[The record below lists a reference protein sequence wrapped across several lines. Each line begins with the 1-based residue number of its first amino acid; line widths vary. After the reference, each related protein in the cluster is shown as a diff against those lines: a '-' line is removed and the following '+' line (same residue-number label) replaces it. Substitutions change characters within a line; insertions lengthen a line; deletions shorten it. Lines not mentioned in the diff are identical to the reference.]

1 MNDPRAENC
10 RGYAEAGGKTTG
22 VRLEYLPAPET
33 TYELIR
39 ATLVDEAAS
48 QGNIVATV
56 QVLDKDNIAARVNCY
71 LAWPWR
77 GWQFPQGFQEKLLP
91 GNPNLPYQHMITN
104 KYNPGGFGASA
115 EPGPL
120 AIYVGDQNGA
130 VISDVIG
137 GLGLPGGRHVC
148 YDLVF
153 RERTVGGGGEPG
165 GGGQPGGDPPND
177 PAIDARLQR
186 IEEKLDRVLVHLGLG
201 G

>member
-10 RGYAEAGGKTTG
+10 RGYAEAGGKTSG

-33 TYELIR
+33 KFELIR
-39 ATLVDEAAS
+39 ATLVDEETAM
-48 QGNIVATV
+48 GNIVATV
-56 QVLDKDNIAARVNCY
+56 QVLDKDNIPARVNCY
-71 LAWPWR
+71 LAWPWQ
-77 GWQFPQGFQEKLLP
+77 GWQVPDGFENKLLP

-120 AIYVGDQNGA
+120 AIYIGDAHGN
-130 VISDVIG
+130 VISDVVG

-148 YDLVF
+148 FDLVF
-153 RERTVGGGGEPG
+153 RERTAGGEPGGEPGGGGGEPG
-165 GGGQPGGDPPND
+165 GDVAVQ
-177 PAIDARLQR
+177 LQR
-186 IEEKLDRVLVHLGLG
+186 IEEKLDRVLTHLGIG

>member
-1 MNDPRAENC
+1 MTDPRAENC
-10 RGYAEAGGKTTG
+10 LGYAETNGKTTG
-22 VRLEYLPAPET
+22 VRLEFLPAPET
-33 TYELIR
+33 KYELIR
-39 ATLVDEAAS
+39 ATLVDEVTA

-77 GWQFPQGFQEKLLP
+77 GWQFPQGFQDKLLP

-104 KYNPGGFGASA
+104 KYNPGGFGPSA

-120 AIYVGDQNGA
+120 AVYIGDSQGN

-137 GLGLPGGRHVC
+137 GLGLPGGRHVS

-153 RERTVGGGGEPG
+153 RERTAGGSTGGGTGGGGTGGTG
-165 GGGQPGGDPPND
+165 GGDLAAQ
-177 PAIDARLQR
+177 LQR
-186 IEEKLDRVLVHLGLG
+186 IEEKLDRLMMHLNVPE
-201 G
+201 

>member
-10 RGYAEAGGKTTG
+10 RGYTESNGKTTG
-22 VRLEYLPAPET
+22 VPAPEA

-39 ATLVDEAAS
+39 AILIGEEAA

-56 QVLDKDNIAARVNCY
+56 QVLDKDNIPARVNCY
-71 LAWPWR
+71 LAWPWQ
-77 GWQFPQGFQEKLLP
+77 GWQYPQDFQNKLLP

-104 KYNPGGFGASA
+104 KYDPQAFGPGAD
-115 EPGPL
+115 PGPL
-120 AIYVGDQNGA
+120 AIYIGDPNGK

-153 RERTVGGGGEPG
+153 RERTA
-165 GGGQPGGDPPND
+165 GGGQQNGGGAAGN
-177 PAIDARLQR
+177 AGLNERLQR
-186 IEEKLDRVLVHLGLG
+186 IEDKLDRVLSHLGIAP
-201 G
+201 

>member
-10 RGYAEAGGKTTG
+10 RGYAESNGKTTG
-22 VRLEYLPAPET
+22 VRLEHLPAPEA

-39 ATLVDEAAS
+39 AILIGEETA

-56 QVLDKDNIAARVNCY
+56 QVLDKDNIPARVNCY
-71 LAWPWR
+71 LAWPWQ
-77 GWQFPQGFQEKLLP
+77 GWQYPQDFQNKLLP

-104 KYNPGGFGASA
+104 KYHPQTFGAGA
-115 EPGPL
+115 DPGPL
-120 AIYVGDQNGA
+120 AIYIGDQNSK

-153 RERTVGGGGEPG
+153 RERTA
-165 GGGQPGGDPPND
+165 GGGQQNGGGAAGN
-177 PAIDARLQR
+177 AELNSRLQR
-186 IEEKLDRVLVHLGLG
+186 IEDKLDRLLSHLDVVG
-201 G
+201 